1 MAEIQTFNE
10 EVSEVYEEYPVLREI
25 LGHFDPAKNVDENVT
40 FDPESALKLF
50 DANSNSVNVNSDVNC
65 NEENEA
71 SKTLITDEDII
82 EFVQDNSIHLSAS
95 VDSPLITSKPVNTL
109 INTDVEKIVY
119 CTWSPRSSITFEQPA
134 KPRKAKNSIN
144 CENLN
149 NFNLNLKWF
158 LHSKVYQM
166 NVLNKT
172 IEIGT
177 PDTKPQL
184 MKGHLSQVVK
194 YILVQTLGDPWN
206 YSLRGK
212 KNIPPEIFSAIEK
225 FFCDT
230 QLLASYNDCRFS
242 LNTLVKKQVS
252 KALRITK
259 K

>member
-1 MAEIQTFNE
+1 MFTQIRSFKKSRHL
-10 EVSEVYEEYPVLREI
+10 V
-25 LGHFDPAKNVDENVT
+25 AKFFRNKCKND
-40 FDPESALKLF
+40 K
-50 DANSNSVNVNSDVNC
+50 
-65 NEENEA
+65 
-71 SKTLITDEDII
+71 IY
-82 EFVQDNSIHLSAS
+82 
-95 VDSPLITSKPVNTL
+95 
-109 INTDVEKIVY
+109 TDVEKIVY
-119 CTWSPRSSITFEQPA
+119 CTWSPRPSITFEQPA
-134 KPRKAKNSIN
+134 KSRKAKNSIN

-194 YILVQTLGDPWN
+194 YILVQSLGDPWN

-242 LNTLVKKQVS
+242 LNTLIKKQVS

-259 K
+259 KWTEKYTWKS